1 MLSYPGLRS
10 SLGLLLLLCCN
21 SLALVVMQNNLRNSN
36 ERPIIGILAQKT
48 RSKTFRKYGRSYI
61 AASYVKFVES
71 AGARVVPIRLYRSEK
86 EYDKLFQSINGVL
99 FPGGS
104 ASLSTSQYA
113 RVARIFYKK
122 ALKANDKIDYFPVW
136 GTCLGHQALT
146 NLTSGKNLLV
156 RTKTENISLP
166 LTFTTAAKD
175 SRMFQNFPDDLLQKL
190 ATEPLTAHFH
200 KWSLSMKDFRKNE
213 KLRNFCKVLTTNTD
227 GKIEFASTMEA
238 YKYPIYGVQWHPEKN
253 PFEWKNVSG
262 IPHSPSAVK
271 VTYYLADFLVNEAR
285 KSLHHFPSKDEETKA
300 LIYNYAPVF
309 SSAFSIYQQIYFFA

>member
-1 MLSYPGLRS
+1 MGDFDLI
-10 SLGLLLLLCCN
+10 CC
-21 SLALVVMQNNLRNSN
+21 LWTIFIA
-36 ERPIIGILAQKT
+36 IWILAQKT
-48 RSKTFRKYGRSYI
+48 RFKTFRKYGRSYI

-99 FPGGS
+99 FPGGGAMHINMYLNYS
-104 ASLSTSQYA
+104 MST
-113 RVARIFYKK
+113 RFLTFLLLIFKS
-122 ALKANDKIDYFPVW
+122 NDKIDYFPVW

-146 NLTSGKNLLV
+146 YFTSEKNLLV
-156 RTKTENISLP
+156 RTKTGNISLP

-213 KLRNFCKVLTTNTD
+213 KLRNFYKVLTTNTD
-227 GKIEFASTMEA
+227 GKIEFASTMEGT
-238 YKYPIYGVQWHPEKN
+238 YKYPFYGVQWHPEKN

-285 KSLHHFPSKDEETKA
+285 KSLHHFPSKDEEAEA
-300 LIYNYAPVF
+300 LIYNYVPVF
-309 SSAFSIYQQIYFFA
+309 SSAFSVYQQIYFFA